1 MPGRN
6 PPDWVAGISGIR
18 NKFPWMEKAN
28 RYGADAL
35 ILDLEDSVPDNENVS
50 SRHLVKEG
58 VVSLKTKGQACY
70 ARVNGFAGLTSIGVG
85 PNAVNL
91 TDKVFKFNWLSLFSI
106 YRSLPVFG
114 SHAFHFFT
122 MPLFLLDKCQYF
134 M

>member
-1 MPGRN
+1 VIQTLQGVGRGKGGGE
-6 PPDWVAGISGIR
+6 WVRRLVWGKYLDEAQGGHDLAGVFSG
-18 NKFPWMEKAN
+18 
-28 RYGADAL
+28 G
-35 ILDLEDSVPDNENVS
+35 
-50 SRHLVKEG
+50 
-58 VVSLKTKGQACY
+58 KT
-70 ARVNGFAGLTSIGVG
+70 IGVQ